1 MSLTGATLLTGLSAF
16 IGDVT
21 DPAGLST
28 SSAGDSAGTTL
39 IDETLG
45 EYDDDALVGRWIRI
59 TQSGSNQYLVRRIVK
74 NESVSGLVEVRPAFA
89 AQVASAD
96 TYELHKYDPRGKF
109 TALDEARVRVFDVL
123 SRQIYDDTTTADG
136 TSRVFPIP
144 STLRKGPVLVQEE
157 CPFAVDVPWNF
168 LASPQG
174 DSTTGYTATGTTA
187 TTVSRSD
194 SDLLVPR
201 IRDTATKLV
210 TAASQAATY
219 TLAIASA
226 ANGLTAALGADRK
239 MTYARWV
246 YCTEASKV
254 RLGMTDD
261 TSLTN
266 PTTYHLGGG
275 WELLTFEKTIMGS
288 NATTLS
294 AVISIASTANASTIY
309 VEDGWWYFGSAERVR
324 DGLYYGNIPKRV
336 RRDDTTQQV
345 YLDWTPGRG
354 RQLRMVGR
362 ETLTALGTTIA
373 TQVTN
378 TMEVDEENAQILY
391 AEAARILFSRLG
403 LNLSDFSSVAQNVAF
418 ADARKQEMVKTWA
431 QDSPPRRLKG
441 MWSR

>member
-1 MSLTGATLLTGLSAF
+1 MSLAGSSLLTSFSAF

-28 SSAGDSAGTTL
+28 SAAGDSAGTTL

-59 TQSGSNQYLVRRIVK
+59 TQSGTNQYLVRRIVK

-136 TSRVFPIP
+136 HSRVFPIP

-157 CPFAVDVPWNF
+157 CPFAVDVDWNF
-168 LASPQG
+168 LSDPNDDSVSNWTGSSATLSVATRLNDDPLIPKYDETCMKIVVAAS
-174 DSTTGYTATGTTA
+174 TAA
-187 TTVSRSD
+187 TVSQ
-194 SDLLVPR
+194 V
-201 IRDTATKLV
+201 V
-210 TAASQAATY
+210 ASMT
-219 TLAIASA
+219 
-226 ANGLTAALGADRK
+226 NGITAALAAGRTMTLAK
-239 MTYARWV
+239 MIYSRI
-246 YCTEASKV
+246 ASKV
-254 RLGMTDD
+254 RLQIIDD
-261 TSLTN
+261 GATTSGS
-266 PTTYHLGGG
+266 YHQGKG
-275 WELLTFEKTIMGS
+275 WELLTVEKDISGS
-288 NATTLS
+288 NTTLLT
-294 AVISIASTANASTIY
+294 ARIDIASTSSALTAYANR
-309 VEDGWWYFGSAERVR
+309 GWFYFGTAERVR
-324 DGLYYGNIPKRV
+324 DGLYYGNIPKRT

-441 MWSR
+441 MWVK